1 MLRAALLIAILAAP
15 ALPALACSPASMEV
29 TGKVQLVGEC
39 GQFWAID
46 TITGAGLSD
55 AEPLEGGFA
64 LQETVSGNACYS
76 TLSMVISDCTTGMAL
91 VLGPESFD
99 LMGGKTGQGMDALR
113 AKAGELAAQKA
124 LSLDAMEAEGR
135 ALGLTGISRQ
145 PLVAPLVLEGKT
157 FALDCGCRVLFP
169 PEGGKG

>member
-1 MLRAALLIAILAAP
+1 VKLALLIAVLAAP
-15 ALPALACSPASMEV
+15 ALPALACSPAPMEV

-39 GQFWAID
+39 GQFWAVD

-64 LQETVSGNACYS
+64 LQETVSGNACYA
-76 TLSMVISDCTTGMAL
+76 TLSMVISDCTSGMAL

-113 AKAGELAAQKA
+113 AKAGELAGQKA

-145 PLVAPLVLEGKT
+145 PLVTPLVMEGKT